1 MPRRRDQ
8 SCDRLDESAIIAN
21 LAARFAAFRRTHRR
35 FARIPRDLRAE
46 VVASLRRGV
55 SPGRLCTTCRVSTSQ
70 LALWRRAAGAGA
82 PSSAG
87 DPGARIFSV
96 VEETP
101 TPAPGSV
108 GVVSAASDALEL
120 RLGPWAVSVRLVGQ
134 QPVGRR

>member
-46 VVASLRRGV
+46 VVAALRQGT
-55 SPGRLCTTCRVSTSQ
+55 SPSRLCTTCRVSTSQ

-82 PSSAG
+82 PSAAG
-87 DPGARIFSV
+87 GSGARIFSV
-96 VEETP
+96 VEAAP
-101 TPAPGSV
+101 ALAPGSM

-120 RLGPWAVSVRLVGQ
+120 RLGPWSVSVRLVAQ
-134 QPVGRR
+134 QPAGRG